1 MSAGETQARFVVSR
15 RWLALTLAF
24 PFLLLLGSSLVEW
37 PWRALGLPG
46 QVGTLTPPSIL
57 LLVLAVAASM
67 FAFQRRLPVGM
78 ITWVPAGQG
87 ALVLLTT
94 GFVANTDDS
103 AVGFA
108 VIIAFGFI
116 YLLVLGLAFAIAGT
130 SGKLAIVFVALFVF
144 TQAARFPV
152 FEAGSRTDLSAAT
165 FLTLLAFLRAAV
177 EIGVLIW
184 LVKRL
189 VATEDEGGFRTTL
202 VILGLVLAHGLFAG
216 WEDPVLRNDFNVTQ
230 VAEQFVRWLMLVS
243 LLLGLAGA
251 MIRLRGSLNREPR
264 WAPESPVPPERVVE
278 SSLATEAFDG
288 EGHAPKRFE
297 GRPTP
302 RRRRRR

>member
-1 MSAGETQARFVVSR
+1 MSADHLRPGFTVSR
-15 RWLALTLAF
+15 RWLGPTLAL
-24 PFLLLLGSSLVEW
+24 PFLLLLGASFVEW
-37 PWRALGLPG
+37 PWRVLELPG

-57 LLVLAVAASM
+57 LLALAVAGSM
-67 FAFQRRLPVGM
+67 FAIQRRLPVGM

-94 GFVANTDDS
+94 GFIANTQET

-116 YLLVLGLAFAIAGT
+116 YLLVLGLAFAVAGT
-130 SGKLAIVFVALFVF
+130 GGKLAIVFVSLFIF

-152 FEAGSRTDLSAAT
+152 FEIDARTDLSGAT
-165 FLTLLAFLRAAV
+165 FLTFLAFMRAAA
-177 EIGVLIW
+177 EMTVLIW

-189 VATEDEGGFRTTL
+189 VTAQDDGGFRVTL
-202 VILGLVLAHGLFAG
+202 AIVGLVLAHGLLAS
-216 WEDPVLRNDFNVTQ
+216 WEDPVLRNELNGTQ
-230 VAEQFVRWLMLVS
+230 IAEQFVRWLMLVG
-243 LLLGLAGA
+243 LLLGLAAA

-264 WAPESPVPPERVVE
+264 WAESAASPERIAE
-278 SSLATEAFDG
+278 SRPAAPEPG
-288 EGHAPKRFE
+288 PQGHSPMRFE